1 MRPLVISSIFSI
13 LSADKGLLVI
23 PHARM
28 KTKKDFAFQT
38 LVPKLWNSLL
48 LLLHTNDSVASFKK
62 MPKCIYSDQQFGK
75 NFVLFFLIQVCSFD
89 CIFNICVKHLS

>member
-13 LSADKGLLVI
+13 LSADQGLLVI

-48 LLLHTNDSVASFKK
+48 LLLHTTDSVASFKK
-62 MPKCIYSDQQFGK
+62 MPKCILSDQQFGK
-75 NFVLFFLIQVCSFD
+75 IFLFCVVFLDSGVFV
-89 CIFNICVKHLS
+89 

>member
-38 LVPKLWNSLL
+38 LVPKLWNSLS

-62 MPKCIYSDQQFGK
+62 KCLNASIQTSNLVKILFCVVFLDSGV
-75 NFVLFFLIQVCSFD
+75 FV
-89 CIFNICVKHLS
+89 

>member
-23 PHARM
+23 PHACM

-38 LVPKLWNSLL
+38 LVPKLWNSLS
-48 LLLHTNDSVASFKK
+48 LLLHTTDSVASFKK
-62 MPKCIYSDQQFGK
+62 KCLNASIQISNLVKFLFCVVFLDSGV
-75 NFVLFFLIQVCSFD
+75 FV
-89 CIFNICVKHLS
+89 

>member
-38 LVPKLWNSLL
+38 LVPKLWNSLS

-62 MPKCIYSDQQFGK
+62 CLNASIQTSNLVKILFCVVFLDSGV
-75 NFVLFFLIQVCSFD
+75 FV
-89 CIFNICVKHLS
+89 